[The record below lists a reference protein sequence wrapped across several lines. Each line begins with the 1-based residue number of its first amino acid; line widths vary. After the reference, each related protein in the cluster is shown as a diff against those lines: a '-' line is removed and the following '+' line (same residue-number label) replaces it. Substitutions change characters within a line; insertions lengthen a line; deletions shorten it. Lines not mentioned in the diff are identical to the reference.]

1 MKRRKAPPAQASEPS
16 IASAVLLMTEGM
28 RELRRL
34 MQAQGRRNGA
44 AAGLPPGFADLTNR
58 ELQVLRAVASD
69 KEPLLD
75 VVADELD
82 IHRRTLGNHIKALCE
97 KLQVKSL
104 RGLVRV
110 AVRAGL
116 C

>member
-1 MKRRKAPPAQASEPS
+1 
-16 IASAVLLMTEGM
+16 MTEGM

-34 MQAQGRRNGA
+34 LRSQSSRSG
-44 AAGLPPGFADLTNR
+44 AAGLPPGFARLTDR
-58 ELQVLRAVASD
+58 ELEVLRAVTSD

-82 IHRRTLGNHIKALCE
+82 IHRRTLGNHIKALCA
-97 KLQVKSL
+97 KLQVKTV

-110 AVRAGL
+110 AERAGIR
-116 C
+116 

>member
-1 MKRRKAPPAQASEPS
+1 MRFEAEANAPPQRARGGGAR
-16 IASAVLLMTEGM
+16 LTD
-28 RELRRL
+28 REL
-34 MQAQGRRNGA
+34 
-44 AAGLPPGFADLTNR
+44 
-58 ELQVLRAVASD
+58 EVLRAVASD

-82 IHRRTLGNHIKALCE
+82 IHRRTLGNHIKALCG

-110 AVRAGL
+110 AVRSGMG
-116 C
+116 